1 MAATED
7 ARPGFV
13 YLGWADDPTST
24 VTVNWQV
31 EAPVSDPQIES
42 RPAGTN
48 AWQQTVAQRTST
60 PGNGVLYRATLTG
73 LVPDTAYEYRVGIG
87 EIYNFRTAPTGS
99 AGYRF
104 VFFCDT
110 GLIGRS
116 DGLATGTAQIRDAIR
131 TIDPLFLLG
140 GGDYAYGNKDGR
152 YTVMAEAGDEWFRQW
167 QGVLPYYPF
176 FPQYGNHEIMLVER
190 FEDWG
195 PRFAVPNAQAEGR
208 YYSFD
213 VGDVHYTSV
222 FVPDYRM
229 LPDQA
234 QLDWLDQDLAAAR
247 AAGTR
252 WLIVFLHSA
261 IYGCG
266 ISHPSKPEL
275 TNLLVPYFDKY
286 NVDLV
291 ISGHDQSYERTF
303 ALRHEGETPVVTQ
316 PSLDTYTQGNGV
328 VYTKISPSGKQSEIS
343 KDFSKFQQEQQPF
356 MARRDDTAHHYGV
369 VTVAANGALE
379 VEVFSLPPHG
389 TQSTLFDRFTIAATQ

>member
-1 MAATED
+1 M
-7 ARPGFV
+7 
-13 YLGWADDPTST
+13 
-24 VTVNWQV
+24 
-31 EAPVSDPQIES
+31 
-42 RPAGTN
+42 
-48 AWQQTVAQRTST
+48 
-60 PGNGVLYRATLTG
+60 
-73 LVPDTAYEYRVGIG
+73 
-87 EIYNFRTAPTGS
+87 
-99 AGYRF
+99 
-104 VFFCDT
+104 
-110 GLIGRS
+110 
-116 DGLATGTAQIRDAIR
+116 ATGTAQIRDAIR
-131 TIDPLFLLG
+131 AVDPLFLLG

-167 QGVLPYYPF
+167 QPVLPYYPF

-213 VGDVHYTSV
+213 VGVVHYTSV

-234 QLDWLDQDLAAAR
+234 QLEWLDKDLAAAR

-275 TNLLVPYFDKY
+275 TNLLTPYFDKY
-286 NVDLV
+286 KVDLV
-291 ISGHDQSYERTF
+291 LSGHDQSYERTY

-316 PSLDTYTQGNGV
+316 QSLDTYTQGNGV
-328 VYTKISPSGKQSEIS
+328 VYAKISPSGKQSEIS
-343 KDFSKFQQEQQPF
+343 KDFSKFTQEQQPF
-356 MARRDDTAHHYGV
+356 MACRDDTAHHYAV
-369 VTVAANGALE
+369 VKVGASGTLS
-379 VEVFSLPPHG
+379 VETYSLPPHG
-389 TQSTLFDRFTIAATQ
+389 TQSSLLDQFTITATQ

>member
-1 MAATED
+1 M
-7 ARPGFV
+7 
-13 YLGWADDPTST
+13 
-24 VTVNWQV
+24 
-31 EAPVSDPQIES
+31 
-42 RPAGTN
+42 
-48 AWQQTVAQRTST
+48 
-60 PGNGVLYRATLTG
+60 
-73 LVPDTAYEYRVGIG
+73 
-87 EIYNFRTAPTGS
+87 
-99 AGYRF
+99 
-104 VFFCDT
+104 
-110 GLIGRS
+110 
-116 DGLATGTAQIRDAIR
+116 ATGTAQIRDAIR
-131 TIDPLFLLG
+131 AVDPLFLLG

-167 QGVLPYYPF
+167 QPVLPYYPF

-234 QLDWLDQDLAAAR
+234 QLEWLDKDLAAAR

-275 TNLLVPYFDKY
+275 TNLLTPYFDKY
-286 NVDLV
+286 KVDLV
-291 ISGHDQSYERTF
+291 LSGHDQSYERTY

-316 PSLDTYTQGNGV
+316 QSLDTYTQGNGV
-328 VYTKISPSGKQSEIS
+328 VYAKISPSGKQSEIS
-343 KDFSKFQQEQQPF
+343 KDFSKFTQEQQPF
-356 MARRDDTAHHYGV
+356 MACRDDTAHHYAV
-369 VTVAANGALE
+369 VKVGASGTLS
-379 VEVFSLPPHG
+379 VETYSLPPHG
-389 TQSTLFDRFTIAATQ
+389 TQSSLLDQFTITATQ